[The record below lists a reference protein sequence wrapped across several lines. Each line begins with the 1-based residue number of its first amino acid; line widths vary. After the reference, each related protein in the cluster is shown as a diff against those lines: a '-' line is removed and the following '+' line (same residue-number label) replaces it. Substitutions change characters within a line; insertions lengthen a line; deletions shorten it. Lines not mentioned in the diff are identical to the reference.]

1 MPLEGQKLQQLGVA
15 AGVQKRSVLKLHEA
29 PRLGASGLRV
39 LRSEFWGLGVR
50 VQHNCCA
57 YLLGVEPLLEDLCHS
72 VSEDENLCA

>member
-1 MPLEGQKLQQLGVA
+1 MSLEDQRLQQLGVA
-15 AGVQKRSVLKLHEA
+15 VGVQKGSVLKLHEA
-29 PRLGASGLRV
+29 PRGVSGFKV
-39 LRSEFWGLGVR
+39 LRSEFWDLGVR